1 LILSALRA
9 QRGHGKTWK
18 SAMAAAACLALVAL
32 IGCARKV
39 PSQEERLEW
48 IRKAY
53 SNLAEA
59 SGYRYRA
66 EISYSF
72 PEMDETTRARLAAAI
87 PSSLHLEGEVQQSQG
102 DYRQHAV
109 GTGAVGKLEL
119 YVIGGISYKKEGD
132 GGWTATDTAAY
143 RLNISNL
150 YFMAPEDFESM
161 LSFAGDIDLV
171 EDSEQRLVLSF
182 KVGSEYL
189 LSSLEKSRE
198 LYASEGQLQVYET
211 LYGIMRNAETE
222 VVSRIYRSNGYLERQ
237 DITIR
242 LPDTP
247 LLGTVV
253 MDVSNE
259 FFSYGEALNIE
270 LPPEA
275 AEAAP

>member
-1 LILSALRA
+1 MSALRERRA
-9 QRGHGKTWK
+9 HGKYWK
-18 SAMAAAACLALVAL
+18 AAPAAAAACLALAAL
-32 IGCARKV
+32 AGCAGKV
-39 PSQEERLEW
+39 PGQEERLEW

-53 SNLAEA
+53 GNLAEA

-87 PSSLHLEGEVQQSQG
+87 PSSLRLEGEVQQSQG

-109 GTGAVGKLEL
+109 GTGAGGKLEL
-119 YVIGGISYKKEGD
+119 YVIGGISYRKEGE

-198 LYASEGQLQVYET
+198 LYASEEQLQVYET

-222 VVSRIYRSNGYLERQ
+222 VSSRIYRSNGYLERQ

-247 LLGTVV
+247 LLGSRMVI
-253 MDVSNE
+253 SCL
-259 FFSYGEALNIE
+259 SR
-270 LPPEA
+270 
-275 AEAAP
+275 